1 VTILSGIGATGPY
14 SRFCELNGE
23 QSVAMN
29 AEIAT
34 LSEVAH
40 LLLLSKFMQIMQ
52 LMVRCQ
58 HIKGQMKIITW
69 YYFVGTLCFDQHF
82 IVLANW
88 HQTKTLNKQF
98 ERFQTSDMASFCL
111 ECNLSNNILK
121 SPCQKQTEI
130 KQFCNVFVGHVCY
143 SIDQTRCKFIEV
155 YFPYI

>member
-1 VTILSGIGATGPY
+1 MTILSGIGATGPY

-58 HIKGQMKIITW
+58 HIRPNENNNMVLFRW
-69 YYFVGTLCFDQHF
+69 YFVLRPALHCACK
-82 IVLANW
+82 LAS
-88 HQTKTLNKQF
+88 NK
-98 ERFQTSDMASFCL
+98 
-111 ECNLSNNILK
+111 N
-121 SPCQKQTEI
+121 I
-130 KQFCNVFVGHVCY
+130 KQAIRAFSDFRYG
-143 SIDQTRCKFIEV
+143 FIL
-155 YFPYI
+155 P